1 MMQAAPAAPR
11 APAIVALIRP
21 VVPKPDSSPCEPS
34 TPTGS
39 NTPIR
44 KYATPTQSSAFRG
57 LPNCV
62 CPRYSNAPYAPQ
74 DNTAP
79 ATKITQ
85 PIRFF
90 LTVAV
95 VLTVAVMS
103 VPNRVSVA
111 AGSGACQLV
120 HRGI

>member
-1 MMQAAPAAPR
+1 MGKPPVLNAQMMQAAPIAPS
-11 APAIVALIRP
+11 APAIVALMRP
-21 VVPKPDSSPCEPS
+21 VVPKPDNSPCEPS

-44 KYATPTQSSAFRG
+44 KYATPTQSSALRG
-57 LPNCV
+57 FPSCV
-62 CPRYSNAPYAPQ
+62 CPRYSSAPYAPQ

-95 VLTVAVMS
+95 VFRVPVMEGQF
-103 VPNRVSVA
+103 PIA
-111 AGSGACQLV
+111 
-120 HRGI
+120 